1 MTRPELIEV
10 LSFVPG
16 FTTDML
22 TGLPSE
28 RLVELY
34 SDYFEGQDM
43 NERLQELKVLA
54 EKAWFVFFNERD
66 YAHENALLL
75 DQLERFATLV
85 EAAAVARERE
95 ACARTCEDMA
105 EGLVG
110 DDVSGTD
117 GAGYCANAIRA
128 RSYK

>member
-43 NERLQELKVLA
+43 NEIL
-54 EKAWFVFFNERD
+54 
-66 YAHENALLL
+66 NAIFIGT
-75 DQLERFATLV
+75 RVGVITGFIV
-85 EAAAVARERE
+85 
-95 ACARTCEDMA
+95 
-105 EGLVG
+105 GLVYWLISK
-110 DDVSGTD
+110 D
-117 GAGYCANAIRA
+117 
-128 RSYK
+128 

>member
-22 TGLPSE
+22 SGLTNE

-43 NERLQELKVLA
+43 NEILTAIFLGIGIGVTTG
-54 EKAWFVFFNERD
+54 
-66 YAHENALLL
+66 
-75 DQLERFATLV
+75 TLV
-85 EAAAVARERE
+85 
-95 ACARTCEDMA
+95 
-105 EGLVG
+105 GLVYWLI
-110 DDVSGTD
+110 S
-117 GAGYCANAIRA
+117 
-128 RSYK
+128 KE